1 MDTRPVICMR
11 MQAFGFPQESE
22 EILSKWQAMQPAG
35 KIKAKAIQRVLTSA
49 KIELQ

>member
-1 MDTRPVICMR
+1 MR
-11 MQAFGFPQESE
+11 AIGFPRESRD
-22 EILSKWQAMQPAG
+22 ILIKCQAMQPAG